1 MYTPLNLMSYTF
13 DISKYDFF
21 VLLRNQRSCAMVTNT
36 LYKIP
41 ISLQP
46 DVTSQPDILNYELH
60 FGELQWHRDRHH
72 WSGECSWFV
81 TH

>member
-1 MYTPLNLMSYTF
+1 
-13 DISKYDFF
+13 
-21 VLLRNQRSCAMVTNT
+21 MVTNT

-60 FGELQWHRDRHH
+60 FGELQ
-72 WSGECSWFV
+72 
-81 TH
+81 